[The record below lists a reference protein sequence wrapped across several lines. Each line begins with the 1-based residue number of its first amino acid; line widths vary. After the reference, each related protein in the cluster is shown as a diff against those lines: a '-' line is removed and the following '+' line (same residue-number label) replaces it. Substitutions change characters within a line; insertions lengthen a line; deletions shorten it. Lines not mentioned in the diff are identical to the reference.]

1 MSKLYIGID
10 PGKNG
15 GIVAKIDGQIV
26 ESIVMPTKAKFYLTG
41 EINEIFT
48 NLIETFS
55 EDGDVLVCF
64 EDIHS
69 MHRNGASANFGMGF
83 ASGYL
88 EGLCTGMG
96 LPFVKVQPKKW
107 QEYCWQGIQP
117 IKINT
122 GEKTAKGNIKY
133 KIDTKGTSLVAVQRL
148 YPTADL
154 TGRGRDR
161 ATKPHDG
168 VVDGLLICHYAENN
182 L

>member
-15 GIVAKIDGQIV
+15 GIVAKIDGKII

-41 EINEIFT
+41 EIYKLFT
-48 NLIETFS
+48 NLVDSYET
-55 EDGDVLVCF
+55 EEVMICF

-69 MHRNGASANFGMGF
+69 MFRSSATANFGMGF
-83 ASGYL
+83 AAGFL
-88 EGLCTGMG
+88 EGLCSGMG
-96 LPFVKVQPKKW
+96 LPFIKVQPKKW

-122 GEKTAKGNIKY
+122 GEKTKQGNIKY
-133 KIDTKGTSLVAVQRL
+133 KTDTKGTSLVAVQRL
-148 YPTADL
+148 YPKADL
-154 TGRGRDR
+154 CGRGRTR

-168 VVDGLLICHYAENN
+168 VVDALLICHYAEQN